1 MIIATVKI
9 LVYVNI
15 KQRINF
21 EEQKFLNIL
30 DKLFAEKLV
39 KSKRR
44 SQENDRFN
52 TSNPRKDK

>member
-9 LVYVNI
+9 LVCVNI

-21 EEQKFLNIL
+21 EESNFLNIL

-44 SQENDRFN
+44 SQENDCFN
-52 TSNPRKDK
+52 TPNPRKDK